1 MKRGLARSG
10 SRTGIGRVAFA
21 SMVGTTIQYFE
32 FVSYSLAAVL
42 VFPAVFFPHTSPAS
56 ATLVSF
62 ASIGVAFVARPLGAL
77 VFGHFGDRYGRRSV
91 LVVSLLMMG
100 AATFLIGALPGHA
113 TLGWLAPALLVTLR
127 VVQGVALGGEG
138 MGATVLAVEH
148 APPRRRGLYSAF
160 PGAGAALGALA
171 ANGCFL
177 SLSAWLDQAQFQSWG
192 WRVPFLLS
200 VTLVAVGLF
209 VRLAVAE
216 TPVFAAA
223 VSRERVLR
231 VPVVEVLRRRAG
243 AVILAIGALVVGNVL
258 YFVTQTF
265 ALSYGTEVLGVP
277 DTVMLRATLTSIG
290 VQAAV
295 GFASAVF
302 SDHLGRRALCA
313 FGAVLCG
320 LWAVPLMWLLRTGE
334 PGLILLAFCVAMLVY
349 AVYSGPLSAY
359 LAGVFE
365 TRYRFTAVALVF
377 NSGVMVGGAL
387 APAASDRLVA
397 LTGSV
402 WSVSGLV
409 VAAGVLS
416 LVCLARL
423 PEPLPG
429 RLDTG
434 RGHEAS
440 GVREASERPGAE
452 PVGEGHDAKKEG
464 VEHERG
470 HRKERGTG

>member
-1 MKRGLARSG
+1 MKRGLARLG
-10 SRTGIGRVAFA
+10 TQAGIGRVAFA

-42 VFPAVFFPHTSPAS
+42 VFPTVFFPHASPVS
-56 ATLVSF
+56 ATLIAF

-77 VFGHFGDRYGRRSV
+77 VFGHFGDRYGRKSV
-91 LVVSLLMMG
+91 LVGALLMMG
-100 AATFLIGALPGHA
+100 AATFLIGILPGYA
-113 TLGWLAPALLVTLR
+113 ILGWSAPVLLVALR
-127 VVQGVALGGEG
+127 VAQGLALGGEG
-138 MGATVLAVEH
+138 MGATILAIEH

-160 PGAGAALGALA
+160 PGTGAALGALA

-192 WRVPFLLS
+192 WRMPFLLS
-200 VTLVAVGLF
+200 VTLVVVGLF

-223 VSRERVLR
+223 VAKERILQ

-243 AVILAIGALVVGNVL
+243 AVLLAIGALVVGNVL

-265 ALSYGTEVLGVP
+265 ALSYGTEVLRVA
-277 DTVMLRATLTSIG
+277 DTVMLRATLASIG
-290 VQAAV
+290 VQAV
-295 GFASAVF
+295 IGFASAVF
-302 SDHLGRRALCA
+302 SDHLGRRTLCA
-313 FGAVLCG
+313 VGAVMCG
-320 LWAVPLMWLLRTGE
+320 LWAVPLVWLLRTGE
-334 PGLILLAFCVAMLVY
+334 PSLILFAFCGAMLVY
-349 AVYSGPLSAY
+349 AVYAGPLSAY

-377 NSGVMVGGAL
+377 NSGVMVGGGL
-387 APAASDRLVA
+387 APAISDRLIA

-409 VAAGVLS
+409 LAACVLS
-416 LVCLARL
+416 LACLTRL

-429 RLDTG
+429 RLNTG
-434 RGHEAS
+434 RNHDTDG
-440 GVREASERPGAE
+440 GREAPAQPGSE
-452 PVGEGHDAKKEG
+452 PVGRRNDE
-464 VEHERG
+464 
-470 HRKERGTG
+470 RKEDVDHE

>member
-1 MKRGLARSG
+1 MKRGLGRSENRAG
-10 SRTGIGRVAFA
+10 VGRVAFA

-32 FVSYSLAAVL
+32 FVSYGLAAVL
-42 VFPAVFFPHTSPAS
+42 VFPAVFFPHASQAS
-56 ATLVSF
+56 ATLIAF
-62 ASIGVAFVARPLGAL
+62 ASIGAAFVARPLGAL

-100 AATFLIGALPGHA
+100 AATFLIGILPSYA
-113 TLGWLAPALLVTLR
+113 VLGWSAPVLLVVLR
-127 VVQGVALGGEG
+127 VVQGLALGGEG
-138 MGATVLAVEH
+138 MGATVLAIEH
-148 APPRRRGLYSAF
+148 APPQRRGLYSAF

-177 SLSAWLDQAQFQSWG
+177 ALSAWLDQAQFQTWG
-192 WRVPFLLS
+192 WRVPFLMS
-200 VTLVAVGLF
+200 VTLVVVGLF

-216 TPVFAAA
+216 TPVFEAA
-223 VSRERVLR
+223 VARERALR
-231 VPVVEVLRRRAG
+231 VPVVEVLRRRTG
-243 AVILAIGALVVGNVL
+243 AVFLAIGTLVVGNVL

-265 ALSYGTEVLGVP
+265 ALSYGAEVLGIA
-277 DTVMLRATLTSIG
+277 DTVMLQATLASIG
-290 VQAAV
+290 VQAVV

-302 SDHLGRRALCA
+302 SDHLGRRTLCA
-313 FGAVLCG
+313 TGAVLCA

-334 PGLILLAFCVAMLVY
+334 PALILLAFCGAMLVY

-387 APAASDRLVA
+387 APAFSDRLIA

-402 WSVSGLV
+402 WSVPGLV
-409 VAAGVLS
+409 AAAGVLS

-423 PEPLPG
+423 PEPLPEQ
-429 RLDTG
+429 LDAESARNVG
-434 RGHEAS
+434 G
-440 GVREASERPGAE
+440 GREASARPATE
-452 PVGEGHDAKKEG
+452 PVDRGQDVREEGM
-464 VEHERG
+464 EHG
-470 HRKERGTG
+470 